1 MSAIQRLPQVGG
13 TLSIAAGI
21 FAVAGIPS
29 LRHRFTDLLGRGVTG
44 NMLRLLA
51 VAFALL
57 NLKNL
62 PFVWHVRLALP
73 SYASRGKELTIHFIF
88 TVESLQ
94 RPDLPDLPE

>member
-29 LRHRFTDLLGRGVTG
+29 LRHRFTDLLSGGVSG
-44 NMLRLLA
+44 NMLRLLVA
-51 VAFALL
+51 AFALL

-62 PFVWHVRLALP
+62 PFVWHVRFALP
-73 SYASRGKELTIHFIF
+73 SHASQDNI
-88 TVESLQ
+88 VN
-94 RPDLPDLPE
+94 

>member
-29 LRHRFTDLLGRGVTG
+29 LRQRFTDLLGTGVTGATG

-62 PFVWHVRLALP
+62 PFIWHVRFTLP
-73 SYASRGKELTIHFIF
+73 T
-88 TVESLQ
+88 
-94 RPDLPDLPE
+94 

>member
-21 FAVAGIPS
+21 FAIAGIPS
-29 LRHRFTDLLGRGVTG
+29 LRQRFTDLLGTGVSG

-62 PFVWHVRLALP
+62 PFVWHVRL
-73 SYASRGKELTIHFIF
+73 
-88 TVESLQ
+88 SLQ
-94 RPDLPDLPE
+94 SSPAQETTRN

>member
-21 FAVAGIPS
+21 FAIAGIPS
-29 LRHRFTDLLGRGVTG
+29 LRQRFTDLLGTGVPG

-62 PFVWHVRLALP
+62 PFVWHVSLALP
-73 SYASRGKELTIHFIF
+73 PSPSHWKTTRN
-88 TVESLQ
+88 
-94 RPDLPDLPE
+94 

>member
-21 FAVAGIPS
+21 FAIAGIPS
-29 LRHRFTDLLGRGVTG
+29 LRQRFTDLLGTGVTG

-62 PFVWHVRLALP
+62 PFVWHVRLSLQSSPVQLKRRQGSSHALP
-73 SYASRGKELTIHFIF
+73 SMSFSCQQAIN
-88 TVESLQ
+88 
-94 RPDLPDLPE
+94 